1 MISWQLFAF
10 LILALSSVTLSQND
24 DEDCPFS
31 DGSCPVTLDNVV
43 DVYFHDI
50 ADRRSCQREC
60 QQIGECKF
68 FTMFG
73 VNDDPTDH
81 MKCFLFKTCDTLEP
95 CDECTTGMALLP
107 TLFNFL
113 APHLHTKNHFS
124 GPDYPPI
131 DNCTSENYTCGTELN
146 NIVDVFYFDA
156 EDTVSCKQ
164 QCQMLPTCN
173 FWTQFDET
181 DDPQPHHKCFL
192 FKNCNIH
199 EDCAKCETG
208 TKNRRI
214 FKQEL

>member
-95 CDECTTGMALLP
+95 CDECTTGSTIHLWHFWPHYSTFWHHTFIQKTTFQDLIIHQLIIAPLKTTLAAL
-107 TLFNFL
+107 N
-113 APHLHTKNHFS
+113 
-124 GPDYPPI
+124 
-131 DNCTSENYTCGTELN
+131 
-146 NIVDVFYFDA
+146 
-156 EDTVSCKQ
+156 
-164 QCQMLPTCN
+164 
-173 FWTQFDET
+173 
-181 DDPQPHHKCFL
+181 
-192 FKNCNIH
+192 
-199 EDCAKCETG
+199 
-208 TKNRRI
+208 
-214 FKQEL
+214 

>member
-1 MISWQLFAF
+1 MGTFGIAHLDSRSHYDILATFCL

-95 CDECTTGMALLP
+95 CDECTTG
-107 TLFNFL
+107 
-113 APHLHTKNHFS
+113 
-124 GPDYPPI
+124 PDYPPI

-146 NIVDVFYFDA
+146 NIVD
-156 EDTVSCKQ
+156 
-164 QCQMLPTCN
+164 
-173 FWTQFDET
+173 
-181 DDPQPHHKCFL
+181 
-192 FKNCNIH
+192 
-199 EDCAKCETG
+199 
-208 TKNRRI
+208 
-214 FKQEL
+214 

>member
-1 MISWQLFAF
+1 MGLLGSHTSIQEVIMISWQLFAF

-81 MKCFLFKTCDTLEP
+81 MKCFCSR
-95 CDECTTGMALLP
+95 
-107 TLFNFL
+107 L
-113 APHLHTKNHFS
+113 AILWNLVM
-124 GPDYPPI
+124 
-131 DNCTSENYTCGTELN
+131 N
-146 NIVDVFYFDA
+146 V
-156 EDTVSCKQ
+156 Q
-164 QCQMLPTCN
+164 QV
-173 FWTQFDET
+173 
-181 DDPQPHHKCFL
+181 
-192 FKNCNIH
+192 
-199 EDCAKCETG
+199 
-208 TKNRRI
+208 
-214 FKQEL
+214 